1 MTISH
6 VEAYERGRM
15 AIKKLTAKQLD
26 GLIISV
32 GEARKLLGASANNL
46 TDMQVALEVLTLTEY
61 AINITKYQKLQEKA
75 L

>member
-1 MTISH
+1 
-6 VEAYERGRM
+6 M

>member
-1 MTISH
+1 
-6 VEAYERGRM
+6 M

-32 GEARKLLGASANNL
+32 GEARKLLGASANHL
-46 TDMQVALEVLTLTEY
+46 TDMQVALEVLFLTEY
-61 AINITKYQKLQEKA
+61 AINITKYQKMQEKA